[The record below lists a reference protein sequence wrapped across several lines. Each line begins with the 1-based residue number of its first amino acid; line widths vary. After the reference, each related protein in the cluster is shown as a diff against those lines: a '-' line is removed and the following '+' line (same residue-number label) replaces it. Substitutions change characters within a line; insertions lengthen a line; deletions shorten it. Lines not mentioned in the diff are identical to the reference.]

1 MDTIL
6 GTYPSGLNRAI
17 FLFVMVRCSIGHTYY
32 ALLFMCN
39 CIGNFLQLSLLLTNN
54 TPLIHVTYRSPT
66 YIVTE
71 PVTHYSQANLTG

>member
-1 MDTIL
+1 
-6 GTYPSGLNRAI
+6 
-17 FLFVMVRCSIGHTYY
+17 
-32 ALLFMCN
+32 MCN
-39 CIGNFLQLSLLLTNN
+39 CIENFPQISLLLTNN